1 MNIAYLPQDGRFGFE
16 ASDSQGEMKKVDA
29 RVNFMPGME
38 VESTVIRFLDS
49 TKGISSF
56 QEI

>member
-1 MNIAYLPQDGRFGFE
+1 MNINYLPQDGRFGFE
-16 ASDSQGEMKKVDA
+16 ASNPQGEMKKVDA
-29 RVNFMPGME
+29 RVNFMPGLE

-49 TKGISSF
+49 SKGISTF